1 MFIVFCNDVYVIVYM
16 LCIKELWVYICIIYI
31 NIYVYK
37 YIVFKMLMLRR
48 YDLYYIYVIGYCIL
62 LNFRLFWYMAI

>member
-1 MFIVFCNDVYVIVYM
+1 MYKGWIFFCFILVWMFIGFCNDVYVIVYM

-31 NIYVYK
+31 NIYK

-48 YDLYYIYVIGYCIL
+48 YDLCYIYVI
-62 LNFRLFWYMAI
+62 

>member
-48 YDLYYIYVIGYCIL
+48 YDLCYIYVI
-62 LNFRLFWYMAI
+62 

>member
-1 MFIVFCNDVYVIVYM
+1 MFIGFCNDVYVIVYM

-31 NIYVYK
+31 NIYK

-48 YDLYYIYVIGYCIL
+48 YDLCYIYVI
-62 LNFRLFWYMAI
+62 